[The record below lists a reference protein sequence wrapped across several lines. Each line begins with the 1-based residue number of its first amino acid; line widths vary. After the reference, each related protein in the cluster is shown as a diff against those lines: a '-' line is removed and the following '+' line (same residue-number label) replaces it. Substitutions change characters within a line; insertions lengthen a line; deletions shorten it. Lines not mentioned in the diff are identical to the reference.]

1 LEKYQIEVTD
11 IDLLKHNT
19 YEEPSMIRQKCFTI
33 AAVALCLMA
42 IAALGEAKEYIFNL
56 GYSMV
61 SVVDSDTDEIVADI
75 PVNGWTREAGW
86 TKDKKFLYVTSKRH
100 LISKID
106 LQQMKVVSSVD
117 INQDGWQRFIF
128 GFMLDDSGKTAWAS
142 LMTRKTEG
150 GDVVIPAPVIAQID
164 LETGKILRSVEVP
177 LGVAG
182 VVKLKNKDMVYA
194 VGKDLYKI
202 DTSTPDMKIV
212 ETYSMFDREMNVL
225 VLWPQTQ
232 ENGDTIL
239 VNYYGGKNADGSP
252 KFMGL
257 LSVDGNNGESKE
269 VSVKGPPVML
279 YTTNY
284 SNDRKKVYGVMDDL
298 VVIDLETSSISTIIP
313 IHEGTQYG
321 VFPSEDGKKIYAGA
335 GGSTMVVYDAETV
348 KPIKV
353 IQFKTDGWALAKM
366 PL

>member
-1 LEKYQIEVTD
+1 
-11 IDLLKHNT
+11 
-19 YEEPSMIRQKCFTI
+19 MIRHKCFTI
-33 AAVALCLMA
+33 AAIAFCLMA

-61 SVVDSDTDEIVADI
+61 SVVDSDTDEIIADI

-117 INQDGWQRFIF
+117 INQDGWQRFMF
-128 GFMLDDSGKTAWAS
+128 GFMLDESGKTAWAS

-150 GDVVIPAPVIAQID
+150 GEVVIPAPVLAQID

-182 VVKLKNKDMVYA
+182 VLKLRNKDMVYA
-194 VGKDLYKI
+194 VGKDIYKI

-239 VNYYGGKNADGSP
+239 VNYYGGKHPGGAP

-257 LSVDGNNGESKE
+257 LSVDGNNGEIKE
-269 VSVKGPPVML
+269 MPIKGEPVML

-298 VVIDLETSSISTIIP
+298 AVIDLETSSISTIIP